1 VATELGEGETAL
13 TNPPAAE
20 ALLAGAK
27 GATFLAMVRRS

>member
-1 VATELGEGETAL
+1 MSTELGEGDTAR

-20 ALLAGAK
+20 ALLAGSE